1 MTENQANKDDLVSY
15 DIELS
20 EDTLVK
26 FETIK
31 EYMKEVVDGDYLSCF
46 FRAIIDEQ
54 MIKDSEPFYC
64 FYENTEKLC
73 KILQYIPQIEIIGS
87 IDEEQQCIKPKLRI
101 LSTKKEINDLYD
113 AIFIESDYLNS
124 KKICS
129 LNGKHLY
136 DEIKIFIFLKI
147 VTNIE
152 VYLEDRLRKT
162 LEHNKKLLDDFIKNL
177 GSDMPTKWRNGEKI
191 VPYDYYSRM
200 NEIIFKNVLLF
211 PYHEISGK
219 TNHIYRKAF
228 NLDLMNYPKKEQLV
242 KMIKNRHVIIH
253 RGSEKLLFEENDFSF
268 SELDDYIKLSYE
280 FVCWVEDNLAEHDL
294 RKAYIDHYSLLNSS
308 DQIPNDNLE

>member
-1 MTENQANKDDLVSY
+1 MTEDKANDGKYLSA

-20 EDTLVK
+20 EDTLIK

-31 EYMKEVVDGDYLSCF
+31 KYMKKVDDGDYLSCF
-46 FRAIIDEQ
+46 FRAILDEL
-54 MIKDSEPFYC
+54 MIKDLEPFYC

-73 KILQYIPQIEIIGS
+73 KILQYIPQIEKIER
-87 IDEEQQCIKPKLRI
+87 IDKEQECIEPKERI
-101 LSTKKEINDLYD
+101 LSTQKEIIDLYD
-113 AIFIESDYLNS
+113 AIFIESEYLNS
-124 KKICS
+124 KRNRK
-129 LNGKHLY
+129 LNGKHLS
-136 DEIKIFIFLKI
+136 DEIKIFVFLKI

-162 LEHNKKLLDDFIKNL
+162 LEYNKKLLDNFIKNL

-191 VPYDYYSRM
+191 VPYEYYSRM

-253 RGSEKLLFEENDFSF
+253 RGSEKLLIEKNDFSF
-268 SELDDYIKLSYE
+268 DELEDYIKLSYE
-280 FVCWVEDNLAEHDL
+280 FVCWVEHNLAEHDI
-294 RKAYIDHYSLLNSS
+294 RKAFIEGLASS
-308 DQIPNDNLE
+308 PAEIQGK